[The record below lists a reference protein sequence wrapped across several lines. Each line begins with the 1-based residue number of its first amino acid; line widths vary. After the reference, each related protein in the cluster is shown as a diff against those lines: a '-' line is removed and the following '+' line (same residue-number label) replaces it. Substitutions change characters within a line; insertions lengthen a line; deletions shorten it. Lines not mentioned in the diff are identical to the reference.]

1 MALRL
6 AEEIGA
12 EVLSVDSMQVYREMD
27 IGTAKATPAQQAR
40 VQHHMVDLVDPEVEF
55 SVAEFQKVA
64 RGVLERAERIVM
76 VGGSGLHFRA
86 VVDPMTFPPS
96 DAALRT
102 ELEALGESAAVT
114 ALLQADSAAGTQVDL
129 NNPRRVI
136 RALEIHRL
144 TGETPT
150 ERARTREAEAVRS
163 YQAAFEFSAV
173 GLDPGR
179 SLAGRVTRRLAGMLD
194 AGLLDEVESLAP
206 RLGRTA
212 RQAVGYKE
220 LLPVVRGEETIE
232 EGMAAAT
239 KATLRLAKHQRTYF
253 RRDPRIVWVPWDQ
266 DRHVR
271 YARVRSVLEEVI
283 G

>member
-1 MALRL
+1 LRL

-12 EVLSVDSMQVYREMD
+12 QILSVDSMQVYREMD
-27 IGTAKATPAQQAR
+27 IGTAKATAAQQAR
-40 VQHHMVDLVDPEVEF
+40 VRHHMVDVVDPGVDF
-55 SVAEFQKVA
+55 SVAEFQKTA
-64 RGVLERAERIVM
+64 RGILERTGRIVM

-96 DAALRT
+96 DAALRV
-102 ELEALGESAAVT
+102 ELEALDESVART
-114 ALLQADSAAGTQVDL
+114 ALLQADPAAGTQVDL
-129 NNPRRVI
+129 NNPRRVV

-163 YQAAFEFSAV
+163 YRAALAFRAV

-194 AGLLDEVESLAP
+194 AGLLEEVESLAP

-220 LLPVVRGEETIE
+220 LLPVVRGEATLD
-232 EGMAAAT
+232 EGIAAAT

-266 DRHVR
+266 DREVR
-271 YARVRSVLEEVI
+271 YGRVRSVLEEVL

>member
-1 MALRL
+1 MRL

-12 EVLSVDSMQVYREMD
+12 QILSIDSMQVYRGMD
-27 IGTAKATPAQQAR
+27 IGTAKATAAQQAR
-40 VQHHMVDLVDPEVEF
+40 VRHHMVDIVDPEVDF
-55 SVAEFQKVA
+55 SVAEFQKAA
-64 RGVLERAERIVM
+64 RGVLERTERIVA

-96 DAALRT
+96 DAALRA
-102 ELEALGESAAVT
+102 ELEALDERGAAE
-114 ALLQADSAAGTQVDL
+114 ALLQADSAAGAHVDL
-129 NNPRRVI
+129 DNPRRVI

-144 TGETPT
+144 TGETPS
-150 ERARTREAEAVRS
+150 ERARTHEAESVRS
-163 YQAAFEFSAV
+163 YQAAFEFAAV
-173 GLDPGR
+173 GLDPGP
-179 SLAGRVTRRLAGMLD
+179 SLAGRVSRRLAGMLD
-194 AGLLDEVESLAP
+194 AGLLEEVKSLAP

-220 LLPVVRGEETIE
+220 LLPVVRGEETLE

-266 DRHVR
+266 DRDVR
-271 YARVRSVLEEVI
+271 YARVRSAFEEVL